1 MQLRSKNLVN
11 TSAEDEKDK
20 DEEDKDEE
28 DKDKEEKDEE
38 DKDEEDKCDPASGDK
53 DCYYPSG
60 SMRTFRNDQMHYT
73 LGLLFV
79 STFLGFMW

>member
-1 MQLRSKNLVN
+1 MIINLIMSDNEQSQNLVK
-11 TSAEDEKDK
+11 TSAKG
-20 DEEDKDEE
+20 EEDKNG
-28 DKDKEEKDEE
+28 E

-60 SMRTFRNDQMHYT
+60 SIRIFINDQMYYT